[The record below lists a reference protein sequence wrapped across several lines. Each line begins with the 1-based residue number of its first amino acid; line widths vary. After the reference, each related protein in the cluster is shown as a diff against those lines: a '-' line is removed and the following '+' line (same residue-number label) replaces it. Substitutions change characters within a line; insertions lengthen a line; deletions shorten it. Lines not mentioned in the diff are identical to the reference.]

1 MNSLYDPTGGHDAY
15 LAEVQDRM
23 QRFIAHIEDETSRP
37 LEVDRPVPQDDKRE
51 EP

>member
-1 MNSLYDPTGGHDAY
+1 MMELYDPTGGHDAY

-23 QRFIAHIEDETSRP
+23 QRLCWHIEDETGRP